1 MEVTAPPLTT
11 SGIISV
17 VGSDLGDLDL
27 SQRIYIFKNG
37 MYSPSDSIRVF
48 LVIAG
53 FCMSYMVGRLYY
65 DCQPSEEHIMIGFDN
80 HALRRK
86 DGPQA
91 LCFFWAHSFLNVG
104 LLGLGIGNKIAFKH
118 LDATERIWID
128 VGLIGCSLVV
138 ITLSLWVIRWAHPGC
153 IPARVWTARAIIL
166 IIMVIVTASAVSD
179 DVNQGVLLG
188 LLFGCVL
195 LQLALDFEGQEQR
208 QKEKE
213 ERRERRRE
221 ARAESNEYAVTIKD
235 ANDTEVDAETRSDWG
250 RRASGVG
257 QTF

>member
-1 MEVTAPPLTT
+1 MSSE
-11 SGIISV
+11 
-17 VGSDLGDLDL
+17 LGDLDL
-27 SQRIYIFKNG
+27 SQRIYIFLNG
-37 MYSPSDSIRVF
+37 VYSPSDWIRIF
-48 LVIAG
+48 LVIGG

-65 DCQPSEEHIMIGFDN
+65 DCQPSEEQIMIGFNN

-153 IPARVWTARAIIL
+153 IPVRVWGARAIIL
-166 IIMVIVTASAVSD
+166 MIMVIVTASAVSD
-179 DVNQGVLLG
+179 AVNQGVLFG
-188 LLFGCVL
+188 VLFVCVM
-195 LQLALDFEGQEQR
+195 LQLVLDFEGQEQR
-208 QKEKE
+208 QKERE
-213 ERRERRRE
+213 ELKERRRE
-221 ARAESNEYAVTIKD
+221 AEAESSEYQVTIKD
-235 ANDTEVDAETRSDWG
+235 ENDRKVDAKTRSMLR

-257 QTF
+257 QI